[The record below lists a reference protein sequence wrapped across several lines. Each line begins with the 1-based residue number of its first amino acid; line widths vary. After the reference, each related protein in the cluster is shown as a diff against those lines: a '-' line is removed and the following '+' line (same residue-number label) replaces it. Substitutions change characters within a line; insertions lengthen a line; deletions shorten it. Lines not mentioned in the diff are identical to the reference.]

1 MVGKLSEK
9 VLLICSLLLVSLFP
23 MVSPS
28 LVEWKTRVIVYF
40 DNDLAGEGYYNYTLE
55 NVFNFTDAVG
65 NTFTVSNISFSFI
78 YNFTSGV
85 NYAQGFLYRVVGY
98 GYEIYRN
105 YHIWGGTSDYQ
116 INGVL
121 ERIYRFNEAIE
132 EYWHGTIKFKDE
144 EVTKY
149 TYTRR
154 NYTIRVLSKTE
165 VYLRDIEEVVEVFPI
180 LETISSTG
188 YFLTKINY
196 TNGVQTVEEI
206 FPNQTRVKKLYNNGM
221 LVNETKSTY
230 RYQIYESYI
239 HYYYDTKD
247 IVVKIVHETIL
258 SVMPDKKFSETQI
271 IRRTKEIEA
280 IITPITT
287 LMEKAA
293 KNLKIIT
300 IITTI
305 AILIL
310 LWTHYKRKRHKH
322 LI

>member
-1 MVGKLSEK
+1 MRKLREK
-9 VLLICSLLLVSLFP
+9 VALICGLLLVSLFP
-23 MVSPS
+23 VVSPS

-55 NVFNFTDAVG
+55 NVFNFTDAAG
-65 NTFTVSNISFSFI
+65 NIFTVSNISFSFI

-98 GYEIYRN
+98 GYEIYRK

-121 ERIYRFNEAIE
+121 ERIYRFNESIE

-149 TYTRR
+149 AYTRR

-165 VYLRDIEEVVEVFPI
+165 VYLKDIDEVVEAFPI

-196 TNGVQTVEEI
+196 TNGVQMVEEI
-206 FPNQTRVKKLYNNGM
+206 FPNQTRVKKLYNNSI
-221 LVNETKSTY
+221 LVNETRSTY
-230 RYQIYESYI
+230 RYYIYESYI

-258 SVMPDKKFSETQI
+258 SVVPENKILKSQI
-271 IRRTKEIEA
+271 VRRTKEIEA
-280 IITPITT
+280 ITTPITT
-287 LMEKAA
+287 LIEKIT
-293 KNLKIIT
+293 KNLKTIIIT
-300 IITTI
+300 AII
-305 AILIL
+305 AILTL
-310 LWTHYKRKRHKH
+310 FLTYYRRKRRKH
-322 LI
+322 SI

>member
-1 MVGKLSEK
+1 LRKLREK
-9 VLLICSLLLVSLFP
+9 VALICGLLLVSLFP
-23 MVSPS
+23 VVSPS

-55 NVFNFTDAVG
+55 NVFNFTDAAG
-65 NTFTVSNISFSFI
+65 NIFTVSNISFSFI

-98 GYEIYRN
+98 GYEIYRK

-121 ERIYRFNEAIE
+121 ERIYRFNESIE

-149 TYTRR
+149 AYTRR

-165 VYLRDIEEVVEVFPI
+165 VYLKDIDEVVEAFPI

-196 TNGVQTVEEI
+196 TNGVQMVEEI
-206 FPNQTRVKKLYNNGM
+206 FPNQTRVKKLYNNSI
-221 LVNETKSTY
+221 LVNETRSTY
-230 RYQIYESYI
+230 RYYIYESYI

-258 SVMPDKKFSETQI
+258 SVVPENKILKSQI
-271 IRRTKEIEA
+271 VRRTKEIEA
-280 IITPITT
+280 ITTPITT
-287 LMEKAA
+287 LIEKIT
-293 KNLKIIT
+293 KNLKTIIIT
-300 IITTI
+300 AII
-305 AILIL
+305 AILTL
-310 LWTHYKRKRHKH
+310 FLTYYRRKRRKH
-322 LI
+322 SI

>member
-1 MVGKLSEK
+1 VA
-9 VLLICSLLLVSLFP
+9 LICGLLLVSLFP
-23 MVSPS
+23 VVSPS

-55 NVFNFTDAVG
+55 NVFNFTDAAG
-65 NTFTVSNISFSFI
+65 NIFTVSNISFSFI

-98 GYEIYRN
+98 GYEIYRK

-121 ERIYRFNEAIE
+121 ERIYRFNESIE

-149 TYTRR
+149 AYTRR

-165 VYLRDIEEVVEVFPI
+165 VYLKDIDEVVEAFPI

-196 TNGVQTVEEI
+196 TNGVQMVEEI
-206 FPNQTRVKKLYNNGM
+206 FPNQTRVKKLYNNSI
-221 LVNETKSTY
+221 LVNETRSTY
-230 RYQIYESYI
+230 RYYIYESYI

-258 SVMPDKKFSETQI
+258 SVVPENKILKSQI
-271 IRRTKEIEA
+271 VRRTKEIEA
-280 IITPITT
+280 ITTPITT
-287 LMEKAA
+287 LIEKIT
-293 KNLKIIT
+293 KNLKTIIIT
-300 IITTI
+300 AII
-305 AILIL
+305 AILTL
-310 LWTHYKRKRHKH
+310 FLTYYRRKRRKH
-322 LI
+322 SI

>member
-1 MVGKLSEK
+1 MA
-9 VLLICSLLLVSLFP
+9 LICGLLLVSLFP
-23 MVSPS
+23 VVSPS

-55 NVFNFTDAVG
+55 NVFNFTDAAG
-65 NTFTVSNISFSFI
+65 NIFTVSNISFSFI

-98 GYEIYRN
+98 GYEIYRK

-121 ERIYRFNEAIE
+121 ERIYRFNESIE

-149 TYTRR
+149 AYTRR

-165 VYLRDIEEVVEVFPI
+165 VYLKDIDEVVEAFPI

-196 TNGVQTVEEI
+196 TNGVQMVEEI
-206 FPNQTRVKKLYNNGM
+206 FPNQTRVKKLYNNSI
-221 LVNETKSTY
+221 LVNETRSTY
-230 RYQIYESYI
+230 RYYIYESYI

-258 SVMPDKKFSETQI
+258 SVVPENKILKSQI
-271 IRRTKEIEA
+271 VRRTKEIEA
-280 IITPITT
+280 ITTPITT
-287 LMEKAA
+287 LIEKIT
-293 KNLKIIT
+293 KNLKTIIIT
-300 IITTI
+300 AII
-305 AILIL
+305 AILTL
-310 LWTHYKRKRHKH
+310 FLTYYRRKRRKH
-322 LI
+322 SI